1 MENCKTN
8 DNQTPA
14 KPARSAPVLLLSC
27 LATLPAAS
35 MWRMN
40 LELNDKVALI
50 TGASRGI
57 GRAIALALAA
67 EGCDIAL
74 VARGEDALQAAAAE
88 VAALGVRT
96 AAIVAD
102 ITSAANIERMAA
114 ETAAQLGRI
123 DILVNNAGGSFPD
136 DDEGWANA
144 YHANIEAA
152 VRATRAVVP
161 HMRAQGGG
169 AIVHVASIWGRE
181 AGGGLPYNAM
191 KAAMISH
198 AKNAALTLAKDNIRV
213 NSIAPGSIL
222 FPGGSWGRR
231 AEADPD
237 GMARFVEENIAMGR
251 FGRPEEVADVVA
263 FLCSARAS
271 WVTGACINIDGG
283 QTKSNI

>member
-1 MENCKTN
+1 
-8 DNQTPA
+8 
-14 KPARSAPVLLLSC
+14 
-27 LATLPAAS
+27 
-35 MWRMN
+35 MN
-40 LELNDKVALI
+40 LELRGKVALV

-57 GRAIALALAA
+57 GRAIALALAG
-67 EGCDIAL
+67 EGCDVAL
-74 VARGEDALQAAAAE
+74 VARGPETLRAAERE

-102 ITSAANIERMAA
+102 VTVADDVERMVE
-114 ETAAQLGRI
+114 ETVRRLGRA
-123 DILVNNAGGSFPD
+123 DVLVNNAGGSFPD
-136 DDEGWANA
+136 DDDGWQAA
-144 YHANIEAA
+144 FHANIEAA

-198 AKNAALTLAKDNIRV
+198 AKNAALTLATDGIRV
-213 NSIAPGSIL
+213 NSVAPGSIE

-231 AEADPD
+231 VEADPE
-237 GMARFVEENIAMGR
+237 GMARFVEQNIAMGR
-251 FGRPEEVADVVA
+251 FGRPEEVANVVA
-263 FLCSARAS
+263 FLCSPRAS

-283 QTKSNI
+283 QTRSNI

>member
-1 MENCKTN
+1 V
-8 DNQTPA
+8 D
-14 KPARSAPVLLLSC
+14 
-27 LATLPAAS
+27 
-35 MWRMN
+35 
-40 LELNDKVALI
+40 LELKHNVALI

-67 EGCDIAL
+67 EGCDLAL
-74 VARGEDALQAAAAE
+74 VARGEEALRDAAREAE
-88 VAALGVRT
+88 ADAVRA

-102 ITSAANIERMAA
+102 VTVAADVERMVSEAA
-114 ETAAQLGRI
+114 RQLGRV

-136 DDEGWANA
+136 DDAGWENA
-144 YHANIEAA
+144 FHANIQAA

-169 AIVHVASIWGRE
+169 AIVHIASIWGRE

-198 AKNAALTLAKDNIRV
+198 AKNSALTLARDNIRV
-213 NSIAPGSIL
+213 NSVAPGSIV

-231 AEADPD
+231 VEADPE
-237 GMARFVEENIAMGR
+237 GMARFIEQNIAMGR
-251 FGRPEEVADVVA
+251 FGRPEEVANVVA
-263 FLCSARAS
+263 FLCSPKAS

-283 QTKSNI
+283 QTRSNI